1 MVDFLRDVVVNVVLA
16 MPLMGAYALF
26 ALGIVFIHR
35 ASKVLNLAHGAMA
48 MMPAYICYAIA
59 PHAGV
64 FVAAL
69 VAVASGGALGLVV
82 ERGVVR
88 RLRASGPTAQTVGTV
103 AVLGLLI
110 AVAARAWG
118 TTALPAPNLFPDKT
132 FQIGNANLSVA
143 GIGLFGVAVALSA
156 LFIALFRFTD
166 LGLAMRAAADNRRA
180 ASLMG
185 IDPERTTAT
194 AWFLAGTLAALGGVL
209 LAGASTLHP
218 YTLSL
223 EVLPAF
229 VAALIGG
236 LENERSALVGAAI
249 VGATLGIVP
258 TLGSLG
264 SQTGVPQ
271 LALAIVALV
280 VMARRGQ
287 RFVATDVRAG
297 SL

>member
-1 MVDFLRDVVVNVVLA
+1 MSFLRDVVVNVILA
-16 MPLMGAYALF
+16 TPLVGAYAMF

-48 MMPAYICYAIA
+48 MLPAYISYSVA
-59 PHAGV
+59 PHIGA
-64 FVAAL
+64 FPAAIVAL
-69 VAVASGGALGLVV
+69 LTGGALGLVV

-88 RLRASGPTAQTVGTV
+88 RLRASSSTAQTVGTV

-110 AVAARAWG
+110 AIAARVWG
-118 TTALPAPNLFPDKT
+118 TTALKAPSLFPDKT
-132 FQIGNANLSVA
+132 YQVGNANLPLA
-143 GIGLFGVAVALSA
+143 GIGLFVVAVVIAVA
-156 LFIALFRFTD
+156 FIALFRFTD

-185 IDPERTTAT
+185 IDPERTTAM

-209 LAGASTLHP
+209 LAGASSLHP

-236 LENERSALVGAAI
+236 LESERGALIGAGI
-249 VGATLGIVP
+249 VGLTLGIVP
-258 TLGSLG
+258 TLGGLG
-264 SQTGVPQ
+264 RRTGVPQ
-271 LALAIVALV
+271 VALALVALI

-287 RFVATDVRAG
+287 RFAAADVRTS

>member
-1 MVDFLRDVVVNVVLA
+1 MGFLRDLVVNVVLA
-16 MPLMGAYALF
+16 TPLMGAYAIF
-26 ALGIVFIHR
+26 GLGIVFIHR

-59 PHAGV
+59 PHTG
-64 FVAAL
+64 VAAAAL
-69 VAVASGGALGLVV
+69 IAVLSGGALGLTV

-88 RLRASGPTAQTVGTV
+88 RLRASGSTAQTVGTV
-103 AVLGLLI
+103 AVLGLLV
-110 AVAARAWG
+110 AVAARVWG
-118 TTALPAPNLFPDKT
+118 TTSLPAPSLFPDKT
-132 FQIGNANLSVA
+132 FQVGNANLSLA
-143 GIGLFGVAVALSA
+143 GMGLFVVAVALSA
-156 LFIALFRFTD
+156 LFIALFRYTD
-166 LGLAMRAAADNRRA
+166 LGLAMRAAADNQRA

-185 IDPERTTAT
+185 IDPERTTAM
-194 AWFLAGTLAALGGVL
+194 AWFLAGTLAGFGGVL
-209 LAGASTLHP
+209 LAAASSLHP

-236 LENERSALVGAAI
+236 LESERGALIGAGI

-258 TLGSLG
+258 TLGSVG
-264 SQTGVPQ
+264 RNAGVPQ
-271 LALAIVALV
+271 LALALVALI

-287 RFVATDVRAG
+287 RFVASDVRTG